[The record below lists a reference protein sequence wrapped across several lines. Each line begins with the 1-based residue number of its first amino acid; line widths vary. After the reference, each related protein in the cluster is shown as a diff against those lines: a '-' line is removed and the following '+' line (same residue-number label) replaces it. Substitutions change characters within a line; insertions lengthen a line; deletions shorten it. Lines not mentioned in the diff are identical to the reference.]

1 MNTHGEPRMDA
12 GYKDVRGGEMR
23 PRRSTGTRLAWN
35 MRVQSRPEAPMVGA
49 PLRRCHKTITV
60 LVYGRAAF
68 HLFHL
73 NCLFAPAEIN
83 PIYAHRG
90 H

>member
-23 PRRSTGTRLAWN
+23 PPRSTGTCLVWD
-35 MRVQSRPEAPMVGA
+35 MRVQNRPEAPMAGA
-49 PLRRCHKTITV
+49 PLLRRCHKTITV

-73 NCLFAPAEIN
+73 NCLFAPRRDQPYLRA
-83 PIYAHRG
+83 
-90 H
+90 